1 MKDSIWLTLSQEDY
15 HIAHNQTYAIDRFL
29 PEDALA
35 VVRHFYGVY
44 GDAYS
49 AAIFY
54 DLKNSPKV
62 KGRKRRML

>member
-1 MKDSIWLTLSQEDY
+1 MKDSIRLTLTQEDY
-15 HIAHNQTYAIDRFL
+15 HIAHNQPYAIDRFL

-35 VVRHFYGVY
+35 VVWHFCAVY

-54 DLKNSPKV
+54 ALKNSPRV
-62 KGRKRRML
+62 KGRKRRTL